1 MKKRPERSGLFQLLH
16 NPFALLDNSATSEIM
31 NTATHGVAPRV
42 RGSAILPWGLLGIGV
57 VVSLLLWLMIRDNI
71 ESAAEERFEHQV
83 AEAKQIIERRILSY
97 AEILFGAQALFATQN
112 QITRV
117 QFHRFVES
125 LDLRS
130 RFPGFDS
137 LNYTAYVQAKDKR
150 RFVDSV
156 RGDTS
161 LDQKGY
167 PQFTIK
173 PPGDRPEYYVLVY
186 LEPMAGFEFAFGLD
200 IGANPAMG
208 IDKQAMAAVQQS
220 GRDSGKLTA
229 SGLPIPIKTATK
241 EYVGLGMR
249 LPVYRNGMP
258 LNTIEQRRVAY
269 LGSVGAG
276 FNVENLLT
284 GVLDE
289 KTMRYMR
296 FRVYGPVIDQRASS
310 SAGKERLLFDSNQL
324 IHGSPAQS
332 AADDPSLTFTR
343 VMPMEIAGR
352 TWEIHF
358 SAPKVAVVDY
368 LDRLFPSIVLIGGLL
383 SSLLLF
389 GILHSLSSSR
399 SRALKIAE
407 QMTKDL
413 RETEERFRL
422 IAENA
427 SDLIVLIDP
436 QGRRLYANPAYGR
449 LFEGYAGIIG
459 TDAFAEIHPEDKEK
473 AKKAF
478 FDTVHDGQNRDVE
491 FRFLLPSGEV
501 RWIESHRS
509 VVLDS
514 RGGVAHVV
522 ALARDVT
529 ERRRQDE
536 ALRAREVQLQ
546 EAQAL
551 ANLGS
556 WEWDVRTGSRRWSD
570 QLAKIFGLSGDQVP
584 PTFDGFYTLVH
595 PEDRERAA
603 KIAHEALRDGVDYE
617 NEFRIVRPDG
627 AIRTVHNQA
636 RVDRDGS
643 GRPVRIIGVCQ
654 DITERKL
661 AEEQV
666 RVSQERFRM
675 MVENV
680 RDYAIYML
688 DMNGYIT
695 SWNLGAE
702 RIEGYRAEE
711 IIGKHYSCFFP
722 PDHAAR
728 GDPGMQL
735 QFASIQGRY
744 ESEGWRVR
752 KNGSQFWAH
761 VIVTPLL
768 DETGKSRG
776 FSEITHDITERK
788 RAEEDL
794 HSYADRLKTTSRR
807 LVEVQEA
814 ERRLLARELHD
825 RVGQNL
831 TALGINLSI
840 VASALPAGSKPE
852 LAGRLEECGALVEG
866 TVDAMRNVMAE
877 LRPHAL
883 DDYGLPA
890 ALRSLA
896 TGFSHRTGIHVAFE
910 GDARGTDLPK
920 PVDLAMFRIAQEALN
935 NVAKHSNAQRVEIA
949 IRRTNGLATLS
960 VRDDGIGFDPERIEG
975 SNRETGWGLLI
986 MRERAEAVGAEFS
999 LKAGLDAGVQVLVE
1013 YHVKAGGA
1021 T

>member
-1 MKKRPERSGLFQLLH
+1 
-16 NPFALLDNSATSEIM
+16 
-31 NTATHGVAPRV
+31 
-42 RGSAILPWGLLGIGV
+42 
-57 VVSLLLWLMIRDNI
+57 
-71 ESAAEERFEHQV
+71 
-83 AEAKQIIERRILSY
+83 
-97 AEILFGAQALFATQN
+97 
-112 QITRV
+112 
-117 QFHRFVES
+117 
-125 LDLRS
+125 
-130 RFPGFDS
+130 
-137 LNYTAYVQAKDKR
+137 
-150 RFVDSV
+150 
-156 RGDTS
+156 
-161 LDQKGY
+161 
-167 PQFTIK
+167 
-173 PPGDRPEYYVLVY
+173 
-186 LEPMAGFEFAFGLD
+186 
-200 IGANPAMG
+200 
-208 IDKQAMAAVQQS
+208 
-220 GRDSGKLTA
+220 
-229 SGLPIPIKTATK
+229 
-241 EYVGLGMR
+241 
-249 LPVYRNGMP
+249 
-258 LNTIEQRRVAY
+258 
-269 LGSVGAG
+269 
-276 FNVENLLT
+276 
-284 GVLDE
+284 
-289 KTMRYMR
+289 
-296 FRVYGPVIDQRASS
+296 
-310 SAGKERLLFDSNQL
+310 
-324 IHGSPAQS
+324 
-332 AADDPSLTFTR
+332 
-343 VMPMEIAGR
+343 
-352 TWEIHF
+352 
-358 SAPKVAVVDY
+358 
-368 LDRLFPSIVLIGGLL
+368 
-383 SSLLLF
+383 
-389 GILHSLSSSR
+389 
-399 SRALKIAE
+399 
-407 QMTKDL
+407 MTKDL

-422 IAENA
+422 IAETA
-427 SDLIVLIDP
+427 SDLIILIDP
-436 QGRRLYANPAYGR
+436 QGRRIYANPAYGR
-449 LFEGYAGIIG
+449 LFGDNKDLVG
-459 TDAFAEIHPEDKEK
+459 TDAFQEVHPEDKERV
-473 AKKAF
+473 KKAF

-509 VVLDS
+509 AVFDS
-514 RGGVAHVV
+514 HGNVAHIV
-522 ALARDVT
+522 AVARDVT
-529 ERRRQDE
+529 ERRRQEE
-536 ALRAREVQLQ
+536 ALRARDVQLQ

-556 WEWDVRTGSRRWSD
+556 WEWDVRTNSRRWSD
-570 QLAKIFGLSGDQVP
+570 QLARIFGFRHDQVP

-603 KIAHEALRDGVDYE
+603 RIANEALRSGAQYD
-617 NEFRIVRPDG
+617 NQFRIVRPDG
-627 AIRTVHNQA
+627 VVRTVHNQA
-636 RVDRDGS
+636 RVDRDES
-643 GRPVRIIGVCQ
+643 GRAVRIIGVCQ

-666 RVSQERFRM
+666 RASQERFRM

-680 RDYAIYML
+680 RDYAIYIL
-688 DMNGYIT
+688 DMNGYVT

-794 HSYADRLKTTSRR
+794 HSYADRLKVTSRR

-840 VASALPAGSKPE
+840 VASGLPAGSKPE
-852 LAGRLEECGALVEG
+852 LARRLEECGSLVEG

-896 TGFSHRTGIHVAFE
+896 AGFSRRTGIQVAFE
-910 GDARGTDLPK
+910 GDAPAADLPK

-949 IRRTNGLATLS
+949 IRRANGLATLS
-960 VRDDGIGFDPERIEG
+960 VRDNGIGFDPKRIER
-975 SNRETGWGLLI
+975 SKREAGWGLLI

-999 LKAGLDAGVQVLVE
+999 LKAGLHAGVQVLVE
-1013 YHVKAGGA
+1013 YHVSSGGV